1 MYLFRKILLLH
12 VLLAATSFCNAQ
24 QHIDPLP
31 EIDSVYLKLDSAE
44 TTFLRNNFLLLA
56 QKYNVDMAKALV
68 IQAKLY
74 PNPGFNFAST
84 IYNQEA
90 KKVFPSP
97 FSKDGEVIG
106 GISQLII
113 LAGKRNKQIQLA
125 QANVRLNEYQL
136 FDLIRTLKYTLR
148 KDFYTIYFLQQSATV
163 YNDEINSLNQIVNAF
178 QLQQGKN
185 YIAEKEVVRIKALLY
200 SFKSEYNGLQN
211 QINDVESELR
221 QIMQIKPYSYII
233 PLPDSEAIRNLNPLK
248 YQLAT
253 LLDTAYT
260 HRTDL
265 LIAKQ
270 NTHINQLNYKY
281 QQALAVPDVV
291 ANISY
296 DQQGSYVKSLSMA
309 GFAIDLP
316 FFNRNQGNIKAARH
330 SIDAA
335 ASAQKGI
342 EASVEEN
349 VFRALQKAVDLDK
362 LFREIDPKFSGD
374 FDRLMKEVLANYK
387 KRNISILEFL
397 DFYDSYKQN
406 VLQINSI
413 QLNRVSAF
421 EDINFFTANNF
432 FN

>member
-316 FFNRNQGNIKAARH
+316 FFNGNQGNIKAARH